1 MNPPNLS
8 ELTEQALIEKEQKL
22 KKGATVHAFMIGIMG
37 GVVIY
42 SLVKNGLVWP
52 TFFPFVLI
60 AVLEKRRR
68 DEQKALQQEIE
79 SRKNK

>member
-22 KKGATVHAFMIGIMG
+22 KKGATVHAFIIGIVC

-42 SLVKNGLVWP
+42 SLVKNGLVWL
-52 TFFPFVLI
+52 TFFPLFII
-60 AVLEKRRR
+60 AFLEKRRR

>member
-1 MNPPNLS
+1 MNPPKFS
-8 ELTEQALIEKEQKL
+8 DLTKQALIEKEQKL
-22 KKGATVHAFMIGIMG
+22 KKGATVHAFMIGLMA

-68 DEQKALQQEIE
+68 DEQKALQQEFE
-79 SRKNK
+79 LRKNK

>member
-22 KKGATVHAFMIGIMG
+22 KKGGTVHAFMIGLMG

-52 TFFPFVLI
+52 TFFPFILI